1 MIVPDSTIVE
11 NSEIARKGGGKL
23 ALLFALLINLAYEKF
38 SYIKKRCILQG
49 YTQSFTGSDYSMC
62 EVLELQLQSSFTIAL
77 WNSNILQISCSI
89 IRKIQTSPQFEHIH
103 APQNIEENK
112 QCRATRKLPWTC
124 KSINLNSAP
133 KGHLREDTSVLSS
146 LSRIAIQN
154 T

>member
-89 IRKIQTSPQFEHIH
+89 IRKIQTSP
-103 APQNIEENK
+103 
-112 QCRATRKLPWTC
+112 
-124 KSINLNSAP
+124 
-133 KGHLREDTSVLSS
+133 
-146 LSRIAIQN
+146 
-154 T
+154 